1 MKEEIIN
8 GIKYRLDEETLTAE
22 VIELK
27 DDLELDETKMTAEK
41 LMKMMS
47 LSLRPLFLTN
57 APIASQALE
66 RRLSRVVTH

>member
-41 LMKMMS
+41 LMKMILLFYNLEHLLLIQEFLKN
-47 LSLRPLFLTN
+47 LSL
-57 APIASQALE
+57 
-66 RRLSRVVTH
+66 